1 MTSRAI
7 PFPRER
13 ATDAASPAIRRHLP
27 RVRPLVVF
35 TLAAIIALFAMI
47 YARISLDRNAF
58 ELQRLESQ
66 IAQEQARYWNLKVEA
81 AELMDPVRITGAA
94 EEMGMVFPERRVPIE
109 VDGITIDTPARAIAP
124 GDATTTVGSP

>member
-7 PFPRER
+7 PFPTER
-13 ATDAASPAIRRHLP
+13 ARDAAPPAVRRHLP

-35 TLAAIIALFAMI
+35 TLAAIIALFGMI
-47 YARISLDRNAF
+47 YGRISLDRNAF
-58 ELQRLESQ
+58 ELQRLESR
-66 IAQEQARYWNLKVEA
+66 IAQEEARYWNLKVES

-109 VDGITIDTPARAIAP
+109 VDGITIDTPARSIDT
-124 GDATTTVGSP
+124 GDLTATAGSP